1 MEEDEFE
8 PDLGS
13 DAIDRD
19 DPAISDDESLS
30 SPDLQDPIWSP
41 PPSHKAFTCHLNIP
55 EQTMESEL
63 PQSALTMEV
72 NDNHPAPGPCPTT
85 AIEQPIT
92 STSVQHSSEASS
104 VPHDNS
110 GHVSRAGR
118 IRKIRAVNLNSCIC
132 GVVILESDIK
142 SGDTVMK
149 CRVPGCETT
158 WVRKQQICFMISL
171 LTCPL
176 VPSGLH
182 ELQI

>member
-1 MEEDEFE
+1 MVRPPHRHQGVTLHQNRAPWPFL
-8 PDLGS
+8 PVILLRQI
-13 DAIDRD
+13 A
-19 DPAISDDESLS
+19 AQ
-30 SPDLQDPIWSP
+30 LQSRFF
-41 PPSHKAFTCHLNIP
+41 ACHLDVP
-55 EQTMESEL
+55 EQTTESEL
-63 PQSALTMEV
+63 PQSALTTEV

-85 AIEQPIT
+85 AVEQPIT
-92 STSVQHSSEASS
+92 STSAQHSSEASS
-104 VPHDNS
+104 VPHNNS

-182 ELQI
+182 ELRI